1 MTAVIV
7 SREFM
12 QVSLPK
18 SSYETA
24 GLTAMAQNP
33 VMPLTDAEAVQIL
46 DDFRHVQHR
55 FHQVGH
61 AYYADMVSR
70 SVEMMVL
77 DMYHIH
83 ALQYSDDLKGVDQ
96 TRGSCGA
103 SSTCCS
109 KGSSASIAQ

>member
-1 MTAVIV
+1 MAEESKIKHV
-7 SREFM
+7 S
-12 QVSLPK
+12 VP
-18 SSYETA
+18 TNVV
-24 GLTAMAQNP
+24 TIN
-33 VMPLTDAEAVQIL
+33 AEAVQIL

-96 TRGSCGA
+96 
-103 SSTCCS
+103 
-109 KGSSASIAQ
+109 SAFLA